1 MSLRRGVYQSNR
13 LIVERRTTLMIR
25 RMKTPIEATPSF
37 PGERRIGP
45 SVGLGTR
52 SGLFSTVNSKKWREK
67 FKQEM

>member
-25 RMKTPIEATPSF
+25 RMKTPIEATLSLL
-37 PGERRIGP
+37 GERLIGP
-45 SVGLGTR
+45 SVGRTR

-67 FKQEM
+67 FKQEI